1 MEGIINTT
9 GRRKSA
15 IARLYLTE
23 GKGNILINGR
33 SLTNFFPDE
42 RYQYIVMQPLNLLE
56 LTDKFDIKV
65 NINGGGTTGQA
76 EAIRL
81 AIARA
86 LIEVDAE
93 YKTELRR
100 AGFVTRDPRAK
111 ERKKPGQP
119 SARKQFQFSKR

>member
-1 MEGIINTT
+1 MEGRINTI

-15 IARLYLTE
+15 VARLYMTE
-23 GKGNILINGR
+23 GKGNILINGKKM
-33 SLTNFFPDE
+33 TDFFPED
-42 RYQYIVMQPLNLLE
+42 RYQYIVLQPLNLLE

-65 NINGGGTTGQA
+65 NVKGGGITGQA
-76 EAIRL
+76 ESVRL
-81 AIARA
+81 AITRA

-93 YKTELRR
+93 LKVELRK
-100 AGFVTRDPRAK
+100 AGFVTRDPRVK